1 MELLVQADANT
12 RARVAFGER
21 DRSAPSHPYQRSFLS
36 PLPITGDRAEKC
48 RPARRRCR
56 SLSKSDVELLA
67 GNADT
72 RTPLRT
78 RSGDFLPP
86 LYTLGDH
93 RHAKPADANT
103 IIQSAE
109 ALLAYRFRR
118 GAKIFRDPQLLL
130 SFLRITLVS
139 QPHPVFAVF
148 FMDHKQRLIRFS
160 QVFRGSGRQINVPTR
175 EVLREA
181 LDNQA
186 ELVMCVRSD
195 SLGDRTPRLEDIHDA
210 QRLNRALNLLNI
222 ELMDY
227 LIVGESITSLR
238 ERHVI

>member
-1 MELLVQADANT
+1 MELLVQADART
-12 RARVAFGER
+12 RARVA
-21 DRSAPSHPYQRSFLS
+21 
-36 PLPITGDRAEKC
+36 
-48 RPARRRCR
+48 
-56 SLSKSDVELLA
+56 LLA
-67 GNADT
+67 GDADT
-72 RTPLRT
+72 RSPLRT
-78 RSGDFLPP
+78 RSGGSLPP
-86 LYTLGDH
+86 LYTSGDH

-109 ALLAYRFRR
+109 ALLAYCFRR

-130 SFLRITLVS
+130 SFLRTTLVS
-139 QPHPVFAVF
+139 QPQPVFAAF

-160 QVFRGSGRQINVPTR
+160 QLFHGSGRQISVSTR
-175 EVLREA
+175 EVLREV

-186 ELVMCVRSD
+186 ELVMCVRSEPLD
-195 SLGDRTPRLEDIHDA
+195 DKTPRLEDIHDA
-210 QRLNRALNLLNI
+210 QRLNRALNHLNI